1 MNKILK
7 ILKLLIKVKFFFYNP
22 PKSNLIV
29 FDEHDDNLNN
39 LLLEFNYFFLRS
51 RIENIDKIYIS
62 FGILK
67 LIFKNYRGN
76 LMTAY
81 LSSIIEIVSPKVIL
95 TYIDNSYK
103 FSELAKKLST

>member
-39 LLLEFNYFFLRS
+39 LLPY
-51 RIENIDKIYIS
+51 
-62 FGILK
+62 
-67 LIFKNYRGN
+67 LI
-76 LMTAY
+76 
-81 LSSIIEIVSPKVIL
+81 
-95 TYIDNSYK
+95 
-103 FSELAKKLST
+103 